1 MIGRRRLSL
10 KVRMEILK
18 RREIRCS
25 SYSRLKVTH
34 LVFNKFFILFVSVSV
49 LFSPAIYANEDTD
62 VLPVKQQLHDSS
74 VCSAAAQQAGTEYG
88 VGFDLLQ
95 IIAVVE
101 SGKWDNLQNRFVAW
115 PWTVNI
121 KGKGHYFAS
130 KEEAIAAVKEAQA
143 KGIKSIDVGCMQ
155 INMKY
160 HGKAFSS
167 IEDALDP
174 LKNVQYSA
182 KFLRTLYKSS
192 GRDWKVAARRYHSRN
207 LKEGQI
213 YTKRLENRFETYRV
227 AGLTRNMEL
236 F

>member
-1 MIGRRRLSL
+1 ML
-10 KVRMEILK
+10 
-18 RREIRCS
+18 
-25 SYSRLKVTH
+25 
-34 LVFNKFFILFVSVSV
+34 V
-49 LFSPAIYANEDTD
+49 LFSSSIYANEDTD

-95 IIAVVE
+95 TIAVVE

-130 KEEAIAAVKEAQA
+130 KEEAVAAVKEAQA

-182 KFLRTLYKSS
+182 KFLRTLYKSN

-213 YTKRLENRFETYRV
+213 YMFKQMSSGSYTLQVGDSSHNINDGRTSSPVSCKNIWGFLS
-227 AGLTRNMEL
+227 ACLTCEL
-236 F
+236 ICDGRSVSVT